1 MELTRELKEDIQ
13 LSFHSISAKQGHFG
27 TSTNYIAAEHKVVY
41 RKWGARRRLFHLL
54 PPRKLPLET
63 ETLDI
68 PEEITTEDALWD
80 YVQTHK
86 PYWLRGTDRKRRTR

>member
-13 LSFHSISAKQGHFG
+13 LSFHSISAKQRHFG